1 MDACEKILQEGEV
14 KNYHLNEY
22 ICNLVLGELSNN
34 IENSVLS
41 REGITGE
48 SKIRLLKDELN
59 TPEDIAFFYEVLS
72 KYNYNMTQDIIDAMS
87 QLGHLS
93 NPSQNKEVIE
103 KLLHSPVIQDINFN
117 GNNKFTITSQE
128 YGDVDFVLASEY
140 FRDNKKIANYIKKNS
155 HLKRCHNHTYFMA
168 EQNPDYYAITS
179 LCQYLFKNTYHHS
192 YTCDKDNQTI
202 IDLCYNSI
210 MDKEQYEQIFQPEEV
225 SVILNSQVDKE
236 LALTSEK
243 TEQYF
248 ARSGLLKI
256 ALYKEYLQSI
266 GYEGSLED
274 APIAT
279 AKTK

>member
-1 MDACEKILQEGEV
+1 
-14 KNYHLNEY
+14 
-22 ICNLVLGELSNN
+22 
-34 IENSVLS
+34 
-41 REGITGE
+41 
-48 SKIRLLKDELN
+48 
-59 TPEDIAFFYEVLS
+59 
-72 KYNYNMTQDIIDAMS
+72 
-87 QLGHLS
+87 
-93 NPSQNKEVIE
+93 
-103 KLLHSPVIQDINFN
+103 
-117 GNNKFTITSQE
+117 
-128 YGDVDFVLASEY
+128 
-140 FRDNKKIANYIKKNS
+140 
-155 HLKRCHNHTYFMA
+155 
-168 EQNPDYYAITS
+168 
-179 LCQYLFKNTYHHS
+179 
-192 YTCDKDNQTI
+192 
-202 IDLCYNSI
+202 